1 MGKLT
6 LPSLPTQAP
15 RSSRAALPQI
25 TTLIEPREPEPRAPM
40 PLQSATDTLLLRQF
54 RLFVAEVMRV
64 IHSFDHQ
71 HFADEDSPDAAR
83 QAAADASDTLARE
96 IDAQTME
103 ISRIGSPADRAAV
116 NELRYLK
123 AAIADELLLSH
134 DWPGRSRH
142 TDYLIE
148 TRLFGSSLAGDEIF
162 HRIDGL
168 LADAAGQPSQMA
180 ALYLF
185 AISVGFE
192 GRHRGA
198 QAEAELQPLRD
209 ALFRKIYRREPT
221 LTPGLAGQP
230 QLAERVLSEQAYRYR
245 LSDIAPVRFFRF
257 SRGTLAFVATM
268 IVLLALSQVAWRVT
282 SAPVRKALE
291 PTAPAQPKQAVPS
304 GADRG

>member
-6 LPSLPTQAP
+6 LPSRTP
-15 RSSRAALPQI
+15 RPALPQI

-64 IHSFDHQ
+64 IGTFEQAHFDG
-71 HFADEDSPDAAR
+71 EDSPDVAR
-83 QAAADASDTLARE
+83 SAAADASDTLARE

-116 NELRYLK
+116 DELRYLK

-142 TDYLIE
+142 TEYLIE
-148 TRLFGSSLAGDEIF
+148 TRVFGSSVAGDEVF
-162 HRIDGL
+162 NRIDAL

-185 AISVGFE
+185 AISVGFA
-192 GRHRGA
+192 GRHRGP
-198 QAEAELQPLRD
+198 QAETELQPLRD

-221 LTPGLAGQP
+221 LTPGLANQP
-230 QLAERVLSEQAYRYR
+230 QLSERVLSEQAYRYR

-257 SRGTLAFVATM
+257 SRGTLAFIATM
-268 IVLLALSQVAWRVT
+268 LVLLALSQVAWRVT

-291 PTAPAQPKQAVPS
+291 PTAPAKPRQAVPS

>member
-6 LPSLPTQAP
+6 LPSRMP
-15 RSSRAALPQI
+15 RSAVPQI
-25 TTLIEPREPEPRAPM
+25 TTLIEPREPEPRAPV

-54 RLFVAEVMRV
+54 RLFVAEVMRL
-64 IHSFDHQ
+64 ISTFEHQ
-71 HFADEDSPDAAR
+71 HFTGEDSPEAVR
-83 QAAADASDTLARE
+83 QVAADASDTLARE

-116 NELRYLK
+116 DELRYLK
-123 AAIADELLLSH
+123 AAIADELLLTH

-142 TDYLIE
+142 TEFLVE

-162 HRIDGL
+162 DRIDAL

-198 QAEAELQPLRD
+198 QADAALQPLRD
-209 ALFRKIYRREPT
+209 ALFRKIYRREPA
-221 LTPGLAGQP
+221 LAPGLANQP
-230 QLAERVLSEQAYRYR
+230 QHADRVLSEQAYRYR

-257 SRGTLAFVATM
+257 SRGTLAFIGTM
-268 IVLLALSQVAWRVT
+268 LMLIALSQVAWRMS
-282 SAPVRKALE
+282 SAPVRRALE
-291 PTAPAQPKQAVPS
+291 STAPAKAKQAVPS
-304 GADRG
+304 EAERG

>member
-6 LPSLPTQAP
+6 LPNRAP
-15 RSSRAALPQI
+15 RPALPQI
-25 TTLIEPREPEPRAPM
+25 TTLIEPRDPEPRAPM

-64 IHSFDHQ
+64 IGSFEHA

-116 NELRYLK
+116 DELRYLK

-134 DWPGRSRH
+134 HWPGRSRH
-142 TDYLIE
+142 TDYLVE
-148 TRLFGSSLAGDEIF
+148 TRLFGSSVAGDEIF
-162 HRIDGL
+162 NRIDAL

-209 ALFRKIYRREPT
+209 ALFRKIYRREPA
-221 LTPGLAGQP
+221 LMPGLASQP
-230 QLAERVLSEQAYRYR
+230 LYAERVLSEQAYRYR
-245 LSDIAPVRFFRF
+245 LSEIAPVRFFRF
-257 SRGTLAFVATM
+257 SRGTLGFVATM
-268 IVLLALSQVAWRVT
+268 ILLLALSQVAWRVT

-291 PTAPAQPKQAVPS
+291 PTAPAMPKQAVPG

>member
-6 LPSLPTQAP
+6 LPTRAP
-15 RSSRAALPQI
+15 RSALPQI
-25 TTLIEPREPEPRAPM
+25 TTLIEPREPEPRAPV

-64 IHSFDHQ
+64 LGTFEHA
-71 HFADEDSPDAAR
+71 HFAGEDRPEAAR

-116 NELRYLK
+116 DELRYLK
-123 AAIADELLLSH
+123 AAIADELLLAH

-142 TDYLIE
+142 TEFLVE
-148 TRLFGSSLAGDEIF
+148 TRLFGSSVAGDEIF
-162 HRIDGL
+162 DRIDAL

-221 LTPGLAGQP
+221 LTPGLANQP
-230 QLAERVLSEQAYRYR
+230 QHAERVLSEQAYRYR

-268 IVLLALSQVAWRVT
+268 IVLVALSQIAWRVS
-282 SAPVRKALE
+282 SAPVRKALDT
-291 PTAPAQPKQAVPS
+291 TAPAKPRHSAPS
-304 GADRG
+304 EAERG

>member
-6 LPSLPTQAP
+6 LPTRAP
-15 RSSRAALPQI
+15 RPALPQI

-64 IHSFDHQ
+64 LGTFEHQ
-71 HFADEDSPDAAR
+71 HFDGEDRPDAAR

-116 NELRYLK
+116 DELRYLK

-142 TDYLIE
+142 TECLVE
-148 TRLFGSSLAGDEIF
+148 TRLFGSSVAGDEIF
-162 HRIDGL
+162 DRIDAL

-198 QAEAELQPLRD
+198 MAEAELQPLRD

-221 LTPGLAGQP
+221 LTPGLANQP
-230 QLAERVLSEQAYRYR
+230 QQSERVLSEQAYRYR

-268 IVLLALSQVAWRVT
+268 IVLVGLSQIAWRVS
-282 SAPVRKALE
+282 SAPVRKALDT
-291 PTAPAQPKQAVPS
+291 TAPAKPRHPAPS
-304 GADRG
+304 EADRG

>member
-6 LPSLPTQAP
+6 LPSHAP
-15 RSSRAALPQI
+15 RPALPQI
-25 TTLIEPREPEPRAPM
+25 TTLIEPREPEPRAPV

-64 IHSFDHQ
+64 IGSFDQ
-71 HFADEDSPDAAR
+71 LHFDADGNPDTAR
-83 QAAADASDTLARE
+83 KAAADASDTLARE

-103 ISRIGSPADRAAV
+103 ISRIGSPADRTAV
-116 NELRYLK
+116 DELRYLK

-142 TDYLIE
+142 TEYLIE
-148 TRLFGSSLAGDEIF
+148 TRLFGSSVAGDEIF
-162 HRIDGL
+162 HRIDAL
-168 LADAAGQPSQMA
+168 LTDAAGQPPQMA

-185 AISVGFE
+185 AISVGFQ

-209 ALFRKIYRREPT
+209 ALFRKIYRREPM
-221 LTPGLAGQP
+221 LTPGLANQP
-230 QLAERVLSEQAYRYR
+230 QQAERVLSEQAYRYR

-257 SRGTLAFVATM
+257 SRGTLGFIATM
-268 IVLLALSQVAWRVT
+268 IVLLALSQVAWRVS

-291 PTAPAQPKQAVPS
+291 PTAPAKPKQAVPS

>member
-6 LPSLPTQAP
+6 LPTRTLRP
-15 RSSRAALPQI
+15 ALPQI
-25 TTLIEPREPEPRAPM
+25 TTLIEPREPEPRAPVSS
-40 PLQSATDTLLLRQF
+40 QSATDTLLLRQF

-64 IHSFDHQ
+64 LGSFEQ
-71 HFADEDSPDAAR
+71 ERFTGEDRPEAAR

-116 NELRYLK
+116 DELRYLK

-142 TDYLIE
+142 TECLVE
-148 TRLFGSSLAGDEIF
+148 TRLFGSSVAGDEVF
-162 HRIDGL
+162 DRIDAL

-180 ALYLF
+180 PLYLF

-209 ALFRKIYRREPT
+209 ALFRKIYRREPA
-221 LTPGLAGQP
+221 LTPGLANQP
-230 QLAERVLSEQAYRYR
+230 QQAERVLSEQAYRYR

-257 SRGTLAFVATM
+257 SRGAVAFVAAM
-268 IVLLALSQVAWRVT
+268 VMLLALSQVAWRVS
-282 SAPVRKALE
+282 SAPVRKALDT
-291 PTAPAQPKQAVPS
+291 TAPSKPRHAAPS
-304 GADRG
+304 EAERG